1 MRLIRRD
8 ESGLF
13 LALLLLCGLIA
24 VAAPE
29 FTSANNLMTVAR
41 QFSVYGIIAVG
52 MTFVIVAGEIDLSV
66 GSVLALSGCLF
77 AKLATEH
84 GWPLGAAVLAGVSI
98 GTVAGFL
105 NGSLTV
111 GLGIPSFIIT
121 LGMMSV
127 VRGSTY
133 VLTKANPIWVP
144 ESFVDSVGYG
154 SLFGISVPVAVMLA
168 VALAG
173 GVVLAMTRLGRCVYA
188 TGGNIDAARLS
199 GVPTGAVRLFSFS
212 LLGSLAGLAG
222 ILNVAWVTVA
232 QPVAGLGYELDVIAS
247 VIIGGASFSGGT
259 GTVLGTML
267 GATLMGVLRNGLI
280 LLGVNVYWQQ
290 VAIGGVIVVAVALD
304 RLRRSRPF
312 AAGPG
317 ANSCAGRK
325 HEN

>member
-1 MRLIRRD
+1 MRLLKRD

-13 LALLLLCGLIA
+13 LALLLLCALIA
-24 VAAPE
+24 AAAPE
-29 FTSANNLMTVAR
+29 FTSAENLMTVAR

-77 AKLATEH
+77 AKLATES
-84 GWPLGAAVLAGVSI
+84 GWPAGAAVLAGVCV
-98 GTVAGFL
+98 GALAGL
-105 NGSLTV
+105 MNGSLTV

-127 VRGSTY
+127 VRGLTY

-144 ESFVDSVGYG
+144 ESFVDAVGYG
-154 SLFGISVPVAVMLA
+154 TLFGVSVPVAVMLG
-168 VALAG
+168 VAAAG
-173 GVVLAMTRLGRCVYA
+173 GLVLAMTRLGRYVYA

-199 GVPTGAVRLFSFS
+199 GIPTGAVRLFAFA

-247 VIIGGASFSGGT
+247 VIIGGASFSGGK

-290 VAIGGVIVVAVALD
+290 VAIGLVIVIAVALD
-304 RLRRSRPF
+304 RLRRGR
-312 AAGPG
+312 AA
-317 ANSCAGRK
+317 AAR
-325 HEN
+325 